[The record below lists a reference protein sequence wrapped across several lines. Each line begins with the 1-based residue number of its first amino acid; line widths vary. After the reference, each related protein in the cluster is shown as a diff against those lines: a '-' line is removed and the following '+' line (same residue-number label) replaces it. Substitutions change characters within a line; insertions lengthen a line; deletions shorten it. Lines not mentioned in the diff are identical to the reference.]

1 MEKKE
6 LPSSKAIK
14 DYIAFCEQEYERISS
29 EIDAIPTKLFGHR
42 RKESKIQK
50 KELKTQL
57 RGLRKN
63 ISDWLF
69 ILEDCVTFE
78 RYQFL
83 SFLTKYL
90 SIVEKEQYI
99 SMKGVQEES
108 AFIPTYRYYLFDLFN
123 DKYDIITTLDNY
135 DKLSNQDRSFCGTA
149 DTDDI
154 ETYLEAC
161 ENKRFICLEVEDK
174 YTLLD
179 GTSLAEEFR
188 EYPYLYDLAYE
199 IIDLKLSNPS
209 LSNDEIFNMI
219 LSKESRPY
227 KKPKKHKYR
236 SRKFY
241 RVK

>member
-1 MEKKE
+1 MGEND
-6 LPSSKAIK
+6 LSSSKAIK
-14 DYIAFCEQEYERISS
+14 AYIAFCEQEYERISS
-29 EIDAIPTKLFGHR
+29 EIDAIPTRLFGHR

-57 RGLRKN
+57 RGLKKN
-63 ISDWLF
+63 ISDWLY
-69 ILEDCVTFE
+69 ILEDSVTFE
-78 RYQFL
+78 RYEFL

-90 SIVEKEQYI
+90 SLVEKEQYI
-99 SMKGVQEES
+99 SMKDVQEES
-108 AFIPTYRYYLFDLFN
+108 LLVPAYRFYLFDLFN

-135 DKLSNQDRSFCGTA
+135 DKLSNQDRSFWGTA

-161 ENKRFICLEVEDK
+161 DNNRFICLEVEDE

-179 GTSLAEEFR
+179 GTNLAPEFK

-199 IIDLKLSNPS
+199 IIDLKLADPY
-209 LSNDEIFNMI
+209 LSNDEIFDMI
-219 LSKESRPY
+219 LSKEARPY

-236 SRKFY
+236 SRRFY